1 MTQLQ
6 MNLDISDFEYRIT
19 TDKGDIDVSLD
30 FASGDS
36 WLVTVSGILES
47 WTLDNYDENYQCNHR
62 GPCERWDVLG
72 WIATVAESRGARVLD
87 IRPLEVEKTSTVPEE
102 LF

>member
-19 TDKGDIDVSLD
+19 TDKGDIDVCLD
-30 FASGDS
+30 FASGDA
-36 WLVTVSGILES
+36 WLVAVSGILES
-47 WTLDNYDENYQCNHR
+47 WMRDGYDENYQSNHR
-62 GPCERWDVLG
+62 GPCERWEVLG
-72 WIATVAESRGARVLD
+72 WVATVAESRGARVLD
-87 IRPLEVEKTSTVPEE
+87 IRPMEVEKTVTVPEE

>member
-19 TDKGDIDVSLD
+19 TDKGDIDVHLD
-30 FASGDS
+30 FASGDA
-36 WLVTVSGILES
+36 WLVSVSGILES
-47 WTLDNYDENYQCNHR
+47 WTMAGYEENLEANHI
-62 GPCERWDVLG
+62 GPCERWDAIG
-72 WIATVAESRGARVLD
+72 WVASVAESRGARVLD
-87 IRPLEVEKTSTVPEE
+87 IRPLEIEKTSTLPEE